1 MKEPGLVVGIEHA
14 ATAVG
19 RVTEQFFLERAVG
32 RRPDRDPL
40 GRVGILH
47 HPELALI
54 VDVEIRDRTKP
65 RGVPRPGLEPAR
77 RADGPQEFSG
87 SVVDPHILPVGH
99 RVEHI
104 QQPLAVH
111 GEGRGLQ
118 KVGDQF
124 AMPAVLQIDLHHAV
138 GGECVEVAGRT
149 ERERA
154 RRREMDLS
162 LDLPRAAVHDLHP
175 LGRARVDRRLA
186 AEGFEGGH
194 AVDPAATQVERLTAP
209 VAAHAAGIV
218 VLRGPLL
225 HHAEPH
231 RPGRHF
237 HAEVDVAVDVACV
250 GVVLMPGLVVVAG
263 RLLVGGHLPPALR
276 SVDLHRAVPFED
288 IDLRPLAVD
297 LLDRQP
303 ADRLRLFPF
312 HHVDAWVGRRD
323 SLVALRVPFT
333 TRVDLA
339 GVDPHRRLRQ
349 EVFESSPQELQALEA
364 GRPDSFLVS
373 FLVSFVVGG
382 RPRVVRPAEVAELG
396 PCAVV
401 GQRVVEIVDA
411 LTEGEPQA
419 AGDGLFGQ
427 RQHTPPAVVRA
438 IGGGTFP
445 NGGPVLLPPGVGR
458 IRGVGLQHG
467 DLEPQVVLRKRKHER
482 ADRHLLVKRH
492 NDVVARSRE
501 VGARQP
507 GQHVVAGRRSGE
519 PQQPQ
524 EIGAGIGLVVI
535 VRFPHRRIHRRAVRD
550 VDVRGA
556 HRIAQPVVGGA
567 NGEIHLSVP
576 GLEAANAPA
585 AGVGGGTLE
594 DRRDGLRGGVDPPEV
609 LLPVDR
615 LVWRRG
621 GIDRRTV
628 ARKEM
633 GPRPGGEIVVAPLLA
648 ALQIALDHC
657 HAALGARR

>member
-1 MKEPGLVVGIEHA
+1 
-14 ATAVG
+14 
-19 RVTEQFFLERAVG
+19 
-32 RRPDRDPL
+32 
-40 GRVGILH
+40 
-47 HPELALI
+47 
-54 VDVEIRDRTKP
+54 
-65 RGVPRPGLEPAR
+65 
-77 RADGPQEFSG
+77 
-87 SVVDPHILPVGH
+87 
-99 RVEHI
+99 
-104 QQPLAVH
+104 
-111 GEGRGLQ
+111 
-118 KVGDQF
+118 
-124 AMPAVLQIDLHHAV
+124 
-138 GGECVEVAGRT
+138 
-149 ERERA
+149 
-154 RRREMDLS
+154 MDLP

-186 AEGFEGGH
+186 AEGFKGGH

-209 VAAHAAGIV
+209 VVAHAAGIV
-218 VLRGPLL
+218 ILRGPLL

-276 SVDLHRAVPFED
+276 SLDLHGAIPFED
-288 IDLRPLAVD
+288 IDLCLLAVD

-312 HHVDAWVGRRD
+312 HHVDAGVGRGD
-323 SLVALRVPFT
+323 GLVTLRVPFAA
-333 TRVDLA
+333 RADLA

-349 EVFESSPQELQALEA
+349 EVFESPPQELQALEA
-364 GRPDSFLVS
+364 GRPDSFLVD
-373 FLVSFVVGG
+373 FLVDG
-382 RPRVVRPAEVAELG
+382 RPRVVRPAEVAEFG

-411 LTEGEPQA
+411 LAEGEPQA
-419 AGDGLFGQ
+419 AGDGLFRQ

-445 NGGPVLLPPGVGR
+445 HGGPVLLPPGVGR

-482 ADRHLLVKRH
+482 ADGHLLVERD

-556 HRIAQPVVGGA
+556 HRVAQPVVGRA

-594 DRRDGLRGGVDPPEV
+594 DCRDSLRRGVDSPEV

-621 GIDRRTV
+621 GIDRRAV
-628 ARKEM
+628 AGEKM
-633 GPRPGGEIVVAPLLA
+633 GPRPGREIVVAPLLA
-648 ALQIALDHC
+648 ALQVALDQG